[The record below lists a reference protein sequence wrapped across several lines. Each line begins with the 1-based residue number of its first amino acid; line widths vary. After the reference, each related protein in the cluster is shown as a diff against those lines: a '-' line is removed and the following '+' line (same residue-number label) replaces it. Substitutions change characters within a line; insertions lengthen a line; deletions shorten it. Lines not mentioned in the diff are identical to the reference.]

1 MDIKQYLKCL
11 NASTHSA
18 LELVKNYSTEELL
31 FKQEGECSIA
41 NILEHICISDERT
54 ITLLKT
60 ESNNIAATGELYGDE
75 GLKKIVA
82 DHTGWPKIT
91 AGEMLELKGSIIDF
105 SSFEKVFLMQ
115 RSSLHNSL
123 QSGEIIISNKIY
135 PHLYLKDMTVTD
147 WLKYLVYHTIRRLN
161 DVKDAEMHYKRLAN
175 PLPVKQ

>member
-31 FKQEGECSIA
+31 FKQEGEYSIA
-41 NILEHICISDERT
+41 DILEHICISDERT
-54 ITLLKT
+54 IALLKT

-75 GLKKIVA
+75 KLKKIVV
-82 DHTGWPKIT
+82 DHTAGAKIT
-91 AGEMLELKGSIIDF
+91 AIEIQELKGSIIDF

-123 QSGEIIISNKIY
+123 QSGEIKISNKIY

-147 WLKYLVYHTIRRLN
+147 WLKYLVYHTIYHLN
-161 DVKDAEMHYKRLAN
+161 DMKETKIQYKKSGASEQT
-175 PLPVKQ
+175 V